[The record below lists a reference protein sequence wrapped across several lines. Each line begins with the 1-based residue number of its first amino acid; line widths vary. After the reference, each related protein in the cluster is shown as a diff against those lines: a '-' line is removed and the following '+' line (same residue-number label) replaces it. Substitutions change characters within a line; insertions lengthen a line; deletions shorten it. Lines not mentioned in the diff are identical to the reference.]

1 MKNMKLI
8 GSIVLSLGLV
18 FAAREAKVGLQKS
31 DDLASSASVN
41 LVVTSDVDVHGL
53 QFEMSFNA
61 DEIAFVGIEGANGDF
76 VKAEEVEAGLIRGLA
91 FRMDGESIT
100 KDLKINFEPVA
111 DFDGTSTVNFED
123 VIVADGSGQEV
134 PSTFS
139 SIDISFGLPTETT
152 LKNSYPNP
160 FNPTTAIPY
169 ELATESNVNITI
181 YDATGREVDSLV
193 NGMQTAGAYSITWDA
208 SNHASGMY
216 FVKMAAD
223 NQVHTQKL
231 MLVK

>member
-31 DDLASSASVN
+31 DDLTSSASVN

-111 DFDGTSTVNFED
+111 DFDGTSTVSFED

-134 PSTFS
+134 PSSFES
-139 SIDISFGLPTETT
+139 FDISFGLPTETT

-181 YDATGREVDSLV
+181 YDATGREVESLV
-193 NGMQTAGAYSITWDA
+193 SGLQSAGTYSITWDA